1 MRRVTAGTVAGL
13 VVAFGGLG
21 AAGWAPGASAAAR
34 EGAPEPVARVSGGAG
49 DGVPCEVSVPYAAGV
64 GGYVSYRIPAV
75 VRTPA
80 GTLLAFA
87 EGRVGSA
94 GDSGDIDLVVRRSE
108 DGGCTWGPTRVA
120 ADAGADTR
128 GNPAPV
134 VDPRSGDVVLLSSFN
149 GGEATEAQ
157 ILGGEVPAARSR
169 RVFVQRSTDDGR
181 TFSEPR
187 DITAAVKRPD
197 WRWYATGPGH
207 AVALT
212 RPPYAG
218 RLVVPANHSSA
229 PPEGSGD
236 TGREPRYYGAH
247 ALYSDDGGRSWQ
259 LGFVDDTYDGTVN
272 ANESTAAEL
281 PDGRVYFSTRD
292 QLGTA
297 PGNRADA
304 HAGMGATH
312 LLRPFAPQP
321 GLDRV
326 PVVQGGLL
334 YVGGSGGSLLF
345 SAPSVPTT
353 RAEPALWSSEDG
365 GRTFTRRLTVSRDK
379 AAYSDL
385 VPLDE
390 ATIGLLHETGT
401 GSAYETVEF
410 RRIPLA
416 AVTGPAGRG
425 LSGSS
430 RT

>member
-13 VVAFGGLG
+13 LVALGGP
-21 AAGWAPGASAAAR
+21 AVAGWAPGASAAAR
-34 EGAPEPVARVSGGAG
+34 DRVAQPAVRTAGVPG
-49 DGVPCEVSVPYAAGV
+49 DGGLCGASVPYTAGV

-87 EGRVGSA
+87 EGRVGGA

-108 DGGCTWGPTRVA
+108 DGGCTWGPARVA
-120 ADAGADTR
+120 AAGGGDTR

-134 VDPRSGDVVLLSSFN
+134 VDPRSGDVVLLSSYN
-149 GGEATEAQ
+149 GGGVTEAQ
-157 ILGGEVPAARSR
+157 ILAGEVPAARSR

-187 DITAAVKRPD
+187 EITASVKRPD

-218 RLVVPANHSSA
+218 RLVVPANHSAA
-229 PPEGSGD
+229 PPEGSDD

-272 ANESTAAEL
+272 TNESTAAEL
-281 PDGRVYFSTRD
+281 PDGRLYFSARD
-292 QLGTA
+292 QLGTG
-297 PGNRADA
+297 PGNRVGAPA
-304 HAGMGATH
+304 AMGGTR
-312 LLRPFAPQP
+312 LLRPFAPPP
-321 GLDRV
+321 GLDGV
-326 PVVQGGLL
+326 PVVQGSLL
-334 YVGGSGGSLLF
+334 YVGGPGGSLLF
-345 SAPSVPTT
+345 SAPSVPTA

-365 GRTFTRRLTVSRDK
+365 GLTFTRRLTVSRDK

-385 VPLDE
+385 VRLDE

-401 GSAYETVEF
+401 GSAYERVEF
-410 RRIPLA
+410 RRIPLS
-416 AVTGPAGRG
+416 AVTGPAGR
-425 LSGSS
+425 
-430 RT
+430 RP